1 MMKKATSFRPEI
13 DRAPPREQ
21 AARAVTDL
29 RQDLRHGLPALLR
42 RAIDA
47 YRRFS
52 AGPPPE
58 DAKSFV
64 AYQAGCRA
72 AILHIQLLLKLA
84 ACAESEGVA
93 AAAGAAEADAEL
105 ETLIETAKAA
115 LNEHD
120 GWEA

>member
-1 MMKKATSFRPEI
+1 MKKASIPIPDI
-13 DRAPPREQ
+13 DRALPPEQ
-21 AARAVTDL
+21 GARAVADL

-42 RAIDA
+42 RAIDT

-52 AGPPPE
+52 AGPAPE

-84 ACAESEGVA
+84 ACAESEGAV

-115 LNEHD
+115 LDEHD
-120 GWEA
+120 DWEA

>member
-1 MMKKATSFRPEI
+1 MKKASLARPEI
-13 DRAPPREQ
+13 DRVSPRER
-21 AARAVTDL
+21 AMPAVTDL

-42 RAIDA
+42 RAIDT

-52 AGPPPE
+52 AGPAPE

-64 AYQAGCRA
+64 AYQSGCRA

-84 ACAESEGVA
+84 ACAEGEGA
-93 AAAGAAEADAEL
+93 AMQVGAAEADAEL

-115 LNEHD
+115 LDGHD
-120 GWEA
+120 DWEA

>member
-1 MMKKATSFRPEI
+1 MKKASPVRPEI
-13 DRAPPREQ
+13 DRVSPGDQ

-42 RAIDA
+42 RAIDT

-52 AGPPPE
+52 AGPAPE

-84 ACAESEGVA
+84 TCAEGE
-93 AAAGAAEADAEL
+93 GAATRDEATETDAEL

-115 LNEHD
+115 LDGHD
-120 GWEA
+120 DWET

>member
-1 MMKKATSFRPEI
+1 MKKASPLRPES
-13 DRAPPREQ
+13 DRALLPEKSVQ
-21 AARAVTDL
+21 AVSDLRRDL
-29 RQDLRHGLPALLR
+29 RQGLPTLLR
-42 RAIDA
+42 RAIDS

-52 AGPPPE
+52 AGPAPE

-84 ACAESEGVA
+84 ASAENESVA
-93 AAAGAAEADAEL
+93 TAAGPTEADAEL

-115 LNEHD
+115 LDDHD
-120 GWEA
+120 DWET